1 MIFYLIIRKLTLYHF
16 ETWLVTKHVHCCRV
30 PLFSLWMEKD
40 QQQAA
45 LAATKLQTNRRQW
58 QQRARTRHVHFTF
71 GASLMIGRV
80 RQGSRPL
87 DIMFGTWGCIT
98 PPVGWDQTQLNV
110 DRCQRKLRPPVYS
123 LQLVPLTYGGL
134 FCG

>member
-1 MIFYLIIRKLTLYHF
+1 
-16 ETWLVTKHVHCCRV
+16 
-30 PLFSLWMEKD
+30 MEKD

-98 PPVGWDQTQLNV
+98 PPIGWDVGSESV
-110 DRCQRKLRPPVYS
+110 DRRRMSGEVASSRLLIATRSANIWRFILRINIE
-123 LQLVPLTYGGL
+123 
-134 FCG
+134 FI